1 MGWFPTK
8 RNQRTSS
15 ACGGIVRSAKTKA
28 ATGMISSCSESHLQ
42 HMFVIGE
49 NAGRRI
55 SDFSTRFRS
64 GVSYFSPVGACYPYT
79 ILLVLN
85 GHFQE
90 IRHASIVNIDVVVYA
105 WIDHS
110 QKALE
115 KQEGASL

>member
-105 WIDHS
+105 WIDQPKGS
-110 QKALE
+110 
-115 KQEGASL
+115 